1 MVKVIVEGKEHL
13 YDEGI
18 KYEIV
23 AKEFQKSFQD
33 TIALVVVNGK
43 IRELMKRLEKDCTIE
58 FLTTESSIGHKTY
71 VRTAVMLLMK
81 AIQDVMGQGSTN
93 HVKVEFT
100 IGAGY
105 YCSFNHIN
113 ICKIKNCT

>member
-58 FLTTESSIGHKTY
+58 FLTTELSLI
-71 VRTAVMLLMK
+71 
-81 AIQDVMGQGSTN
+81 
-93 HVKVEFT
+93 
-100 IGAGY
+100 
-105 YCSFNHIN
+105 HI
-113 ICKIKNCT
+113 

>member
-33 TIALVVVNGK
+33 TVALVVVNGK
-43 IRELMKRLEKDCTIE
+43 IRELMKRLE
-58 FLTTESSIGHKTY
+58 
-71 VRTAVMLLMK
+71 
-81 AIQDVMGQGSTN
+81 
-93 HVKVEFT
+93 
-100 IGAGY
+100 
-105 YCSFNHIN
+105 
-113 ICKIKNCT
+113 